1 MKYSSHVSGML
12 SMANE
17 GPDTNGSQFFITV
30 TKLSK
35 LNGKHVVFGRVH
47 DETSYKLIEKINR
60 ECGNPEG
67 KATKEVKIINTGQF
81 R

>member
-1 MKYSSHVSGML
+1 ML

-30 TKLSK
+30 KK
-35 LNGKHVVFGRVH
+35 LNKLDGKHVVFGRVH
-47 DETSYKLIEKINR
+47 DETSYKLIEKINTKYGR
-60 ECGNPEG
+60 EEG
-67 KATKEVKIINTGQF
+67 EPLGKVKIINCGQY